1 MKSLKILTSGVLWFL
16 ALAALLLLGS
26 VLFALLA
33 APLVDPDTHFQ
44 LGYHGILAALMVGFF
59 KVLSATVDSWQAGVR
74 EWRETSKRATA
85 DQRNDE
91 A

>member
-33 APLVDPDTHFQ
+33 APLVDPEVHFQ
-44 LGYHGILAALMVGFF
+44 LGYHGILAALMAGFF
-59 KVLSATVDSWQAGVR
+59 KVLSATVDSWQADVR